1 MKEKKKSLVV
11 LITINIAVFV
21 TLVGIGI
28 GSISIYESNDAMVK
42 STESS
47 LSTSTE
53 DGADKIGIIV
63 NNRIKVLEEL
73 ANRSHVTSMVFE
85 YQKTSLKNDIE
96 HQGYL
101 DMAIVDL
108 NGQASYILGENV
120 ADLSDR
126 SYVQK
131 ALAGEGNVSDVL
143 ISRVTNSAV
152 LMYAV
157 PIKSGNRIVGAL
169 IARRDGN
176 ALFDII
182 DEMGYGQKGYAY
194 IINDKGIVVAH
205 PNRDFVLNQ
214 FDPITESEGDKTL
227 VNLADNFRKV
237 LEEKSGVGEYTF
249 NNKVLYNAYMPIEG
263 TNWILVSA
271 ADKEELFQSV
281 TTLVKILLAVVGV
294 IILISIVISY
304 YIGKSIARPIVTLTS
319 LVNRQADL
327 DFREIE
333 ETEIKP
339 LLKRK
344 DEISEMAS
352 SLKVMG
358 DNVRKLLI
366 SVSSTSEQVSATSE
380 ELTATS
386 QQSAD
391 ASEEVAKTVDDIARG
406 ATDQA
411 ESTMSASQTLNQLT
425 EEIEQ
430 NRTSADKLRLS
441 SDAIGELVTSG
452 IKTIDILL
460 DKTNANRDATQ
471 VAHDSI
477 VKTNMSSSKI
487 GEASQLI
494 NNISDQTNLLAL
506 NASIEAARAGEHGR
520 GFAVVADEIRKLAE
534 QSRETTQIIDEMV
547 VKLVADATHAVNA
560 MKLVEAEFKAQE
572 ESVKDTK
579 STFDAISNAVK
590 TSEENVANMTAIAD
604 RIEQKKSEVLQ
615 NIETL
620 SAVAEENAA
629 ATEEA
634 SANIEEQTASAI
646 QIADASEDL
655 SHMAESLQ
663 QLIQQFTIS

>member
-1 MKEKKKSLVV
+1 MGRRSVKMKEKKKSLVV

-237 LEEKSGVGEYTF
+237 LEEKSGVG
-249 NNKVLYNAYMPIEG
+249 
-263 TNWILVSA
+263 
-271 ADKEELFQSV
+271 
-281 TTLVKILLAVVGV
+281 
-294 IILISIVISY
+294 
-304 YIGKSIARPIVTLTS
+304 
-319 LVNRQADL
+319 
-327 DFREIE
+327 
-333 ETEIKP
+333 
-339 LLKRK
+339 
-344 DEISEMAS
+344 
-352 SLKVMG
+352 
-358 DNVRKLLI
+358 
-366 SVSSTSEQVSATSE
+366 
-380 ELTATS
+380 
-386 QQSAD
+386 
-391 ASEEVAKTVDDIARG
+391 
-406 ATDQA
+406 
-411 ESTMSASQTLNQLT
+411 
-425 EEIEQ
+425 
-430 NRTSADKLRLS
+430 
-441 SDAIGELVTSG
+441 
-452 IKTIDILL
+452 
-460 DKTNANRDATQ
+460 
-471 VAHDSI
+471 
-477 VKTNMSSSKI
+477 
-487 GEASQLI
+487 
-494 NNISDQTNLLAL
+494 
-506 NASIEAARAGEHGR
+506 
-520 GFAVVADEIRKLAE
+520 
-534 QSRETTQIIDEMV
+534 
-547 VKLVADATHAVNA
+547 
-560 MKLVEAEFKAQE
+560 
-572 ESVKDTK
+572 
-579 STFDAISNAVK
+579 
-590 TSEENVANMTAIAD
+590 
-604 RIEQKKSEVLQ
+604 
-615 NIETL
+615 
-620 SAVAEENAA
+620 
-629 ATEEA
+629 
-634 SANIEEQTASAI
+634 
-646 QIADASEDL
+646 
-655 SHMAESLQ
+655 
-663 QLIQQFTIS
+663 